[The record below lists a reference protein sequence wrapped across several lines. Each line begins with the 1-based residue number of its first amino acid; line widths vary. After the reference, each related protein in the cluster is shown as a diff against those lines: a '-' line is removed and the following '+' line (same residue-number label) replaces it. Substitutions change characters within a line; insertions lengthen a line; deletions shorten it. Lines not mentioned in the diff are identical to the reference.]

1 MLSYSGNARDFKQK
15 LKEYE
20 EKREK
25 IPVILTEQNNK
36 RPRTEITEVGRGEIK
51 RKKNEGT

>member
-36 RPRTEITEVGRGEIK
+36 RPRTEIQK
-51 RKKNEGT
+51 